1 MTKTKSKSKIKEQER
16 RTRAKSKSRSEG
28 NKRACV
34 TSPSPGN
41 QVDGLPGGVSTGAVV
56 ASWDSRRGAT
66 IRESDMK
73 NKDFDETC
81 QVCCLLIFVFQL
93 V

>member
-41 QVDGLPGGVSTGAVV
+41 QVDGLPGGVSTGTVV
-56 ASWDSRRGAT
+56 ASWDRRRRAT
-66 IRESDMK
+66 IDIFDMK
-73 NKDFDETC
+73 NITFDENC
-81 QVCCLLIFVFQL
+81 
-93 V
+93 

>member
-16 RTRAKSKSRSEG
+16 RTRAKSKSRSEE

-41 QVDGLPGGVSTGAVV
+41 QVDGLPGGV
-56 ASWDSRRGAT
+56 
-66 IRESDMK
+66 IREQIK
-73 NKDFDETC
+73 
-81 QVCCLLIFVFQL
+81 L
-93 V
+93 VDNGGAERQSIQM